1 MIRKVLFA
9 LLIVALVPLVA
20 AAEYLVV
27 LKDGRRLAAR
37 EKYTIDSGTVH
48 FISVDGQAYRFAL
61 GEIDVAATNQA
72 NAPAKKEARR
82 FVVWT
87 NDELERLRP
96 SPRINVVGERPAEA
110 SGEAAKS
117 EAAAG
122 EAAAGEAGTEAEP
135 EAEKPKPLP
144 PREQDPETYRERLR
158 PLRTELAD
166 VERQISD
173 LQRTIQTGGG
183 TGGGVGMT
191 RSNPGVDPRDT
202 LQRLQR
208 RRDDIQRQIGSIEA
222 EARRNGISPGQIR

>member
-1 MIRKVLFA
+1 MMRKVLFA
-9 LLIVALVPLVA
+9 LLIVALVPLLA
-20 AAEYLVV
+20 AAEYIVV
-27 LKDGRRLAAR
+27 LKGGRRLAAR

-48 FISVDGQAYRFAL
+48 FISVEGQAYRFAL
-61 GEIDVAATNQA
+61 GEIDVAATNRA
-72 NAPAKKEARR
+72 NVPAKKEGRAL
-82 FVVWT
+82 VVWT

-96 SPRINVVGERPAEA
+96 SPRINVVGAAPAE
-110 SGEAAKS
+110 STGEAAKG
-117 EAAAG
+117 EAAGG
-122 EAAAGEAGTEAEP
+122 EAAAGEAEAEP

-158 PLRTELAD
+158 HLRSELAE

-183 TGGGVGMT
+183 TGGGVGMA
-191 RSNPGVDPRDT
+191 RGNPGVDPRDT

-208 RRDDIQRQIGSIEA
+208 RRGDIQRQIDSIEA